1 MLKSDVIWPNS
12 RRFKSRTEWEP
23 LGFFSEALCNS
34 TQFDLKLGFFSSS
47 AINVLADGFAAFL
60 YNGGKMRMIINDIL
74 STEDKRAIIV
84 ADSCDDV
91 DYFNLQDLGG
101 MSDTLSKRN
110 QHFFECLAWLIRHN
124 RIEIKVVVPKAGEG
138 IAHSKCGVFFDG
150 LNRVAFD
157 GSCNFSKTALIA
169 NIESITAFCDWD
181 GQSDVCRIKDVVD
194 DFERT
199 FSGND
204 ESVTYL
210 DTDHIRTHITDTYKN
225 KDIQELLADEAQLIN
240 DRLEN
245 DLPKTVT
252 AFLGRA
258 KNKVKSI
265 IERIHQ
271 NEIQRGKEA
280 APRFPYSQGPREYQQ
295 LAFENWKANKQKGLL
310 QWQQV
315 QAKPSRRSTVYLKYI
330 SGAAITKP

>member
-124 RIEIKVVVPKAGEG
+124 RIEIKVVVPKAWRGHSPFQVRRILRWTEPCG
-138 IAHSKCGVFFDG
+138 IRWLMQLLEDG
-150 LNRVAFD
+150 
-157 GSCNFSKTALIA
+157 
-169 NIESITAFCDWD
+169 
-181 GQSDVCRIKDVVD
+181 
-194 DFERT
+194 
-199 FSGND
+199 
-204 ESVTYL
+204 TYCQHREHHCFL
-210 DTDHIRTHITDTYKN
+210 R
-225 KDIQELLADEAQLIN
+225 
-240 DRLEN
+240 
-245 DLPKTVT
+245 
-252 AFLGRA
+252 LGRA
-258 KNKVKSI
+258 KRCVS
-265 IERIHQ
+265 H
-271 NEIQRGKEA
+271 
-280 APRFPYSQGPREYQQ
+280 
-295 LAFENWKANKQKGLL
+295 
-310 QWQQV
+310 
-315 QAKPSRRSTVYLKYI
+315 
-330 SGAAITKP
+330 

>member
-138 IAHSKCGVFFDG
+138 IAHSK
-150 LNRVAFD
+150 
-157 GSCNFSKTALIA
+157 
-169 NIESITAFCDWD
+169 
-181 GQSDVCRIKDVVD
+181 
-194 DFERT
+194 
-199 FSGND
+199 
-204 ESVTYL
+204 
-210 DTDHIRTHITDTYKN
+210 
-225 KDIQELLADEAQLIN
+225 
-240 DRLEN
+240 
-245 DLPKTVT
+245 
-252 AFLGRA
+252 
-258 KNKVKSI
+258 
-265 IERIHQ
+265 
-271 NEIQRGKEA
+271 
-280 APRFPYSQGPREYQQ
+280 
-295 LAFENWKANKQKGLL
+295 
-310 QWQQV
+310 
-315 QAKPSRRSTVYLKYI
+315 
-330 SGAAITKP
+330 